1 MNTRLFSVPESWSA
15 FENQGIQE
23 KPILE
28 PTASGPSN
36 RRVKFAELASKR
48 VNRATQAIRTI
59 GNLSNRSN
67 YDWTEQDVKKI
78 VSELRKSVREVEDRF
93 LGDKGAAG
101 GDFSIKP

>member
-1 MNTRLFSVPESWSA
+1 MGTRLFLVPEAWSA
-15 FENQGIQE
+15 SENQGIQE
-23 KPILE
+23 ESVLE

-48 VNRATQAIRTI
+48 VNRATQTIRTI

-78 VSELRKSVREVEDRF
+78 VRELRKAVKEVEDRF
-93 LGDKGAAG
+93 LGNHGQAG
-101 GDFSIKP
+101 GDFVIRP